1 MRSTR
6 TGVAVGL
13 ALMALCSGALAVP
26 ASATSPATTKNKERK
41 QNKKIGTASAQAKQA
56 AAAIPVLAAQLG
68 TVNASA
74 VQIVT
79 DLGSPKQ
86 LANNV
91 NFLIAAAGALANDV
105 NALKSVDTKH
115 DTQIAQLQKQTIL
128 ATQLAV
134 GGTNQNSCFGES
146 PSLPS
151 SRNAQVLSLT
161 CLIATNGAVTLPAS
175 CRSNKS
181 NGGDCLHARVLSY
194 DAETNPGGVVS
205 DAVAGQ
211 DKTLTQRNALTSS
224 DPTGFAQQLLSSD
237 ANPTDLLAGVNVQ
250 PIAGATSANPVIV
263 HLSILAF
270 DSNPDTSGN
279 APVTP

>member
-6 TGVAVGL
+6 RALVVGL
-13 ALMALCSGALAVP
+13 ALTGLCGGALP
-26 ASATSPATTKNKERK
+26 APMAATAKSPATTKNKERK
-41 QNKKIGTASAQAKQA
+41 QNRKISTASAQAKQA
-56 AAAIPVLAAQLG
+56 AAAIPVLAAQLA

-146 PSLPS
+146 PPLPS
-151 SRNAQVLSLT
+151 SRNAQMLSLT
-161 CLIATNGAVTLPAS
+161 CLITSGVT
-175 CRSNKS
+175 
-181 NGGDCLHARVLSY
+181 
-194 DAETNPGGVVS
+194 
-205 DAVAGQ
+205 
-211 DKTLTQRNALTSS
+211 
-224 DPTGFAQQLLSSD
+224 
-237 ANPTDLLAGVNVQ
+237 VQ
-250 PIAGATSANPVIV
+250 PIAGGDDRQPG
-263 HLSILAF
+263 
-270 DSNPDTSGN
+270 DR
-279 APVTP
+279 APVDHDIRRKSRHERERADHPLTPSKPGVKSFFATLRSGAAKKDLTPGGA